1 MRGEHGIAGLRS
13 LLLLA
18 AAVIL
23 RRSRQLQHR
32 CGLAGN
38 QPRHH
43 HDLAIGE
50 FQCVVMDIRPIHVD
64 LAEPRHSPVRLSA
77 DEQVDQSESESAEY
91 GRYFVVKGQLGA

>member
-1 MRGEHGIAGLRS
+1 
-13 LLLLA
+13 
-18 AAVIL
+18 VIVPRL
-23 RRSRQLQHR
+23 SNRRELENGRALTGSQIS
-32 CGLAGN
+32 
-38 QPRHH
+38 HH